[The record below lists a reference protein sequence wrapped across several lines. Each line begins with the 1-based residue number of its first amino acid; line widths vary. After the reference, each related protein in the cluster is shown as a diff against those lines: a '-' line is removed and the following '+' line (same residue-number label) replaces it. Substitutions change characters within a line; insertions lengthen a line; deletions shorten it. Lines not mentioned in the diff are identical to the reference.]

1 MQKAEKPMV
10 GSSFPNPF
18 DALPQVVSQRALNC
32 ETTLNLSNSSQQ
44 DQNQYHPLE
53 EVFEFWC
60 TMGDWMKDA
69 TNDLGLSHYFAVE
82 AAWRPK
88 VVCPLPGSLSNQ
100 QIECWVLNAWRGN
113 SELQE
118 PKPLVYL
125 QQAPMVALRQ
135 AAWTAD

>member
-1 MQKAEKPMV
+1 MV
-10 GSSFPNPF
+10 ESSFPKPF
-18 DALPQVVSQRALNC
+18 DALPQGVHSPKVDSQRALNC
-32 ETTLNLSNSSQQ
+32 ETTLNLSTSSQQ

-69 TNDLGLSHYFAVE
+69 TNDLGLSHYSAVA

-88 VVCPLPGSLSNQ
+88 VVCRLPGSLSNQ
-100 QIECWVLNAWRGN
+100 QIGCWVLNAWRGN

-125 QQAPMVALRQ
+125 QQAPMVASRQ
-135 AAWTAD
+135 AAWTDD